1 MIERTSLKQIN
12 LLLAKNTNW
21 NILDIGCGYTAH
33 DRANVVADV
42 QDFADFYK
50 EKKNLFKLKKKN
62 FHLRIRNLTS

>member
-21 NILDIGCGYTAH
+21 KILDIGCGYTAH

-42 QDFADFYK
+42 QDFADF
-50 EKKNLFKLKKKN
+50 
-62 FHLRIRNLTS
+62 